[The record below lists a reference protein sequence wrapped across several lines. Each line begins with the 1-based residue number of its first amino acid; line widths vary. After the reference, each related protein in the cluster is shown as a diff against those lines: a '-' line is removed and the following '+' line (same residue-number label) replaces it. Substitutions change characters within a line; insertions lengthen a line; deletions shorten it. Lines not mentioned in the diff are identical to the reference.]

1 MSAMILLPCVR
12 AGNVLYWRKAMKKT
26 LFLSFALASCGLAA
40 TETRLLNGVTLESGW
55 FDVSKYLVRA
65 PESGIIDSQ
74 TCAAVTASN
83 MLAYWYSQHPEAT
96 KETVAT
102 AFAEAIY
109 DKIFDYTKNASTTIA
124 ADCNF
129 YANAYNHAT
138 AEAVCTTSTYIPAD
152 LGYKV
157 DVTPAGYA
165 LTGSLY
171 TSMSVQ
177 EAITWGLQNNLAMG
191 LTMNQTPGK
200 GAHALTIWGGTFESY
215 GAGDPE
221 RLTGIYYTNSDNG
234 EELNYATFTSAPNAD
249 GETEYYFNDGT
260 NRRWKMVEISFLL
273 DPYAKA
279 AENPD
284 NNPVYLGKGGTTGDY
299 TVGGEHAGATSF
311 HLNANGTL
319 NIGEGMELAS
329 SRLVSEDP
337 SAGFTAELAG
347 KGTYVAEEFQMG
359 YAKLGKDWSGTVRLT
374 GSAGSLNVETLN
386 TAAVKGSVAELNAA
400 TASDWDKSG
409 TVTADLRL
417 TNDSLGAAGLS
428 VTQVSGEKNI
438 TFAGAVSGS
447 GDMRLS
453 DEKGGAKVS
462 YAFEGDV
469 KEWNGSLRSMLSEG
483 SELHVAFKDNKEV
496 NVNVE
501 NMGAGK
507 VSVSF
512 EKNTAVNGNL
522 LNLDKGSLT
531 VTAEDGTTFNGNM
544 VADTLVLNGKVSIND
559 PALAGSAKSLPTG
572 DGVTSTEHF
581 NVQELVF
588 SSGAELTFNGDFDL
602 SNTQIT
608 LSQDYLDALSSSVGP
623 VTLVSAAPGS
633 NLSGT
638 ATLANA
644 PTGYQLS
651 VTEGG
656 LVLTSDSPQD
666 TIELAAASLLLTGS
680 ELTILTMEAL
690 PSGLNL
696 ATLDNIDVS
705 LTTDMIRGA
714 LDNPMAV
721 TLTIGSYKELTNV
734 TLHIDGDADGY
745 KGDGAGHYSL
755 VPEPATAT
763 LSLLALAGLAMR
775 RKRK

>member
-1 MSAMILLPCVR
+1 
-12 AGNVLYWRKAMKKT
+12 MKKT
-26 LFLSFALASCGLAA
+26 LFLTFALASCGLAA

-65 PESGIIDSQ
+65 PESGVIDSQ

-96 KETVAT
+96 KETVNT
-102 AFAEAIY
+102 AFAENIY
-109 DKIFDYTKNASTTIA
+109 DKIFDYTKNASTTIS

-157 DVTPAGYA
+157 DVTPAGHA

-200 GAHALTIWGGTFESY
+200 GAHALTIWGGTYESY

-234 EELNYATFTSAPNAD
+234 EELNYATFSSAPNAD
-249 GETEYYFNDGT
+249 GETEYFFNDGT
-260 NRRWKMVEISFLL
+260 NRRWKMVEITFLL

-299 TVGGEHAGATSF
+299 TVDGDHADATSF
-311 HLNANGTL
+311 HLNANATL
-319 NIGEGMELAS
+319 NIGAGMELNS
-329 SRLVSEDP
+329 SRLVSEDA

-347 KGTYVAEEFQMG
+347 EGTYVAEGFKMG

-374 GSAGSLNVETLN
+374 GNAGSLGVETLN
-386 TAAVKGSVAELNAA
+386 NAAVKGSVAELNAA

-417 TNDSLGAAGLS
+417 TTDSLGAAGLS

-438 TFAGAVSGS
+438 TFAGAVSGT
-447 GDMRLS
+447 GDMRMA

-469 KEWNGSLRSMLSEG
+469 KDWNGSLRSVLSEG
-483 SELHVAFKDNKEV
+483 SELNVSFKNNKEV

-512 EKNTAVNGNL
+512 EKNTVVNGNL

-531 VTAEDGTTFNGNM
+531 VTAEDGTSFNGNM

-559 PALAGSAKSLPTG
+559 PSLAGSAKSLPTG
-572 DGVTSTEHF
+572 EGVTSTEHF
-581 NVQELVF
+581 NVENLLF
-588 SSGAELTFNGDFDL
+588 HAGSSLTLSGDFDL

-608 LSQDYLDALSSSVGP
+608 LSQDYLDALSSSSGP
-623 VTLVSAAPGS
+623 VTLISAAPDS
-633 NLSGT
+633 NLSGMS
-638 ATLANA
+638 TLVNA

-651 VTEGG
+651 LQNGG
-656 LVLTSDSPQD
+656 LILTSDSPQN
-666 TIELAAASLLLTGS
+666 TLEFMAASLLLTGS
-680 ELTILTMEAL
+680 ELTILTMEAI
-690 PSGLNL
+690 PAGLDL
-696 ATLDNIDVS
+696 AALDSIDVI
-705 LTTDMIRGA
+705 LTTNMIRGA
-714 LDNPMAV
+714 LDEPMAV

-734 TLHIDGDADGY
+734 TLHVSGESVYADSEGR
-745 KGDGAGHYSL
+745 YSL